1 LFKENVLIM
10 IIKKTIFVLIL
21 AMIVCLPVRA
31 QQEDLKREVTLY
43 NPYKPSLSDARKLSF
58 LPDIIDTASI
68 NPVFSYDVNSDPYNP
83 THSISPIKSASLLAD
98 PLPKLYKSYVKVGMG
113 SNTTPL
119 GELSITNHRSKKGA
133 VGIYA
138 KHYSS
143 NGKVPLENKQSVYAG
158 FMDNDASVFG
168 RKFFRNSYLD
178 LSADFIQKARYA
190 YGYNTEAPYEFL
202 KKDIRLS
209 YLDAGAKFSLA
220 SLNLDSADLSY
231 DLGVSYDYF
240 RNAGEGNMNHV
251 GFKGLMSALYEGF
264 YLGSGLD
271 IDHYTLS
278 KSLGMDPKYI
288 FTLSPFVRK
297 STDQWNF
304 NLGLGLSLEKNLDEK
319 VKAYFHPDLEFGFS
333 VVPQYIRFFAGL
345 GGKLENN
352 EPMNIIR
359 ENPFL
364 VPDGSIYRIP
374 NTNHALIISAGL
386 KGNSGIGGNYVLSA
400 SYSIVN
406 NLILYSNIVYPDTA
420 GIVQRGNYFVITP
433 DDAEVLNFHGELSG
447 NFSKRMS
454 FNTSANYYKYTLSA
468 NDYAWNKPDWDGRFG
483 LFYNLRD
490 KIIAGAQVTAL
501 GSRKLLVSQSPTGWM
516 TLEPKVTEEP
526 VHVNL
531 GFSAEYRYTR
541 ILSFWVKVD
550 NVSWNRYYEWAYYP
564 SQMFNFMVGFSY
576 SL

>member
-1 LFKENVLIM
+1 M
-10 IIKKTIFVLIL
+10 IIKKSIFAIIL
-21 AMIVCLPVRA
+21 SLIVCAPLRSQV
-31 QQEDLKREVTLY
+31 QDLKREVTLY
-43 NPYKPSLSDARKLSF
+43 NPYKPSLTDARKLSF
-58 LPDIIDTASI
+58 LPEIIDTTSV
-68 NPVFSYDVNSDPYNP
+68 NPVFLYDVNSEPFNP
-83 THSISPIKSASLLAD
+83 THSISPIKSASLLSD
-98 PLPKLYKSYVKVGMG
+98 PLPKLYKSYVRVGIG

-119 GELSITNHRSKKGA
+119 AELSIANQRSKKGA

-143 NGKVPLENKQSVYAG
+143 NGKVPLENKQKAYAG
-158 FMDNDASVFG
+158 FMDNDATVFG
-168 RKFFRNSYLD
+168 RKFFDKSYLD

-190 YGYNTEAPYEFL
+190 YGYNTEVPYEFL
-202 KKDIRLS
+202 KKNIRLS
-209 YLDAGAKFSLA
+209 YLDAGASLSLA

-240 RNAGEGNMNHV
+240 RNAGEGDMNHI
-251 GFKGLMSALYEGF
+251 GFTGKMAALYEGF

-278 KSLGMDPKYI
+278 KSLGIDPKYI
-288 FTLSPFVRK
+288 LELSPFVKK
-297 STDQWNF
+297 STDLWNF
-304 NLGLGLSLEKNLDEK
+304 QLGVGLSLEKNLDSE

-345 GGKLENN
+345 GGRLENN

-364 VPDGSIYRIP
+364 VPGESIYRIP

-406 NLILYSNIVYPDTA
+406 NMILYSNIVYPDTA
-420 GIVQRGNYFVITP
+420 GLVQRGNYFMITP
-433 DDAEVLNFHGELSG
+433 DDAEVLNFQGELTG
-447 NFSKRMS
+447 NISKRMS
-454 FNTSANYYKYTLSA
+454 FSASANYYKYTLTD
-468 NDYAWNKPDWDGRFG
+468 NKYAWNKPDWDSRFG

-490 KIIAGAQVTAL
+490 KIVAGAEVTAL
-501 GSRKLLVSQSPTGWM
+501 GSRKLMVNQSPTGWT
-516 TLEPKVTEEP
+516 TLEPEVIEKP
-526 VHVNL
+526 VHVNIGL
-531 GFSAEYRYTR
+531 SAEYRYTR
-541 ILSFWVKVD
+541 ILSFWLKVD

>member
-1 LFKENVLIM
+1 M
-10 IIKKTIFVLIL
+10 IIKKTIFAIIL
-21 AMIVCLPVRA
+21 SLIVCAPLRSQV
-31 QQEDLKREVTLY
+31 QDLKREVTLY
-43 NPYKPSLSDARKLSF
+43 NPYKPSLTDARKLSF
-58 LPDIIDTASI
+58 LPEIIDTTSV
-68 NPVFSYDVNSDPYNP
+68 NPVFLYDVNSEPFNP
-83 THSISPIKSASLLAD
+83 THSISPIKSASLLSD
-98 PLPKLYKSYVKVGMG
+98 PLPKLYKSYVRVGIG

-119 GELSITNHRSKKGA
+119 AELSIANQRSKKGA

-143 NGKVPLENKQSVYAG
+143 NGKVPLENKQKAYAG
-158 FMDNDASVFG
+158 FMDNDATVFG
-168 RKFFRNSYLD
+168 RKFFDKSYLD

-190 YGYNTEAPYEFL
+190 YGYNTEVPYEFL
-202 KKDIRLS
+202 KKNIRLS
-209 YLDAGAKFSLA
+209 YLDAGASLSLA

-240 RNAGEGNMNHV
+240 RNAGEGDMNHI
-251 GFKGLMSALYEGF
+251 GFTGKMAALYEGF

-278 KSLGMDPKYI
+278 KSLGIDPKYI
-288 FTLSPFVRK
+288 LELSPFVKK
-297 STDQWNF
+297 STDLWNF
-304 NLGLGLSLEKNLDEK
+304 QLGVGLSLEKNLDSE

-345 GGKLENN
+345 GGRLENN

-364 VPDGSIYRIP
+364 VPGESIYRIP

-406 NLILYSNIVYPDTA
+406 NMILYSNIVYPDTA
-420 GIVQRGNYFVITP
+420 GLVQRGNYFMITP
-433 DDAEVLNFHGELSG
+433 DDAEVLNFQGELTG
-447 NFSKRMS
+447 NISKRMS
-454 FNTSANYYKYTLSA
+454 FSASANYYKYTLTD
-468 NDYAWNKPDWDGRFG
+468 NKYAWNKPDWDSRFG

-490 KIIAGAQVTAL
+490 KIVAGAEVTAL
-501 GSRKLLVSQSPTGWM
+501 GSRKLMVNQSPTGWT
-516 TLEPKVTEEP
+516 TLEPEVIEKP
-526 VHVNL
+526 VHVNIGL
-531 GFSAEYRYTR
+531 SAEYRYTR
-541 ILSFWVKVD
+541 ILSFWLKVD

>member
-1 LFKENVLIM
+1 M
-10 IIKKTIFVLIL
+10 IIKKTIFALIL
-21 AMIVCLPVRA
+21 TLIICMPLRA
-31 QQEDLKREVTLY
+31 QGQDLNREVTLY

-58 LPDIIDTASI
+58 LPEIIDTARI
-68 NPVFSYDVNSDPYNP
+68 KPVFSYDVKSEAFTP

-98 PLPKLYKSYVKVGMG
+98 PLPKLYKSYVRVGIG

-119 GELSITNHRSKKGA
+119 AELSITNHRSKKGA

-143 NGKVPLENKQSVYAG
+143 NGKVPLENKQKVYAG
-158 FMDNDASVFG
+158 FMDNNATVFG
-168 RKFFRNSYLD
+168 KKFFDKSYLD
-178 LSADFIQKARYA
+178 LSADFMQKARYA
-190 YGYNTEAPYEFL
+190 YGYNTEVPYEFL
-202 KKDIRLS
+202 KKNIRLS
-209 YLDAGAKFSLA
+209 YLDAGARLSFA

-251 GFKGLMSALYEGF
+251 GFKGKMSALYEGF

-278 KSLGMDPKYI
+278 KSLGLDPRYI
-288 FTLSPFVRK
+288 LTLSPFVRK
-297 STDQWNF
+297 STDHWNF
-304 NLGLGLSLEKNLDEK
+304 HLGAGLSLEKNLASK

-352 EPMNIIR
+352 EPLNIIR

-400 SYSIVN
+400 SYSIIN
-406 NLILYSNIVYPDTA
+406 KMILYSNIVYPDTA
-420 GIVQRGNYFVITP
+420 GLVQRGNYFMINP

-447 NFSKRMS
+447 KFSGRMS
-454 FNTSANYYKYTLSA
+454 FSASANYYKYTLSA
-468 NDYAWNKPDWDGRFG
+468 NEYAWNKPDWDGKFG

-490 KIIAGAQVTAL
+490 KIIAGAEVTAL
-501 GSRKLLVSQSPTGWM
+501 GSRKLMVSQSPTGWM
-516 TLEPKVTEEP
+516 TLSPRVIEQP
-526 VHVNL
+526 VHVNFGL
-531 GFSAEYRYTR
+531 SAEYRYTR

-550 NVSWNRYYEWAYYP
+550 NVSWNRYYEWAFYP
-564 SQMFNFMVGFSY
+564 SQMFNFMAGFSY

>member
-1 LFKENVLIM
+1 M
-10 IIKKTIFVLIL
+10 IIKKTIFAIIL
-21 AMIVCLPVRA
+21 SLIVCAPLRSQV
-31 QQEDLKREVTLY
+31 QDLKREVTLY
-43 NPYKPSLSDARKLSF
+43 NPYKPSLTDARKLSF
-58 LPDIIDTASI
+58 LPEIIDTTSV
-68 NPVFSYDVNSDPYNP
+68 NPVFLYDVNSEPFNP
-83 THSISPIKSASLLAD
+83 THSISPIKSASLLSD
-98 PLPKLYKSYVKVGMG
+98 PLPKLYKSYVRVGIG

-119 GELSITNHRSKKGA
+119 AELSIANQRSKKGA

-143 NGKVPLENKQSVYAG
+143 NGKVPLENKQKAYAG
-158 FMDNDASVFG
+158 FMDNDATVFG
-168 RKFFRNSYLD
+168 RKFFDKSYLD

-190 YGYNTEAPYEFL
+190 YGYNTEVPHEFL
-202 KKDIRLS
+202 KKNIRLS
-209 YLDAGAKFSLA
+209 YLDAGASLSLA

-240 RNAGEGNMNHV
+240 RNAGEGDMNHI
-251 GFKGLMSALYEGF
+251 GFTGKMAALYEGF

-278 KSLGMDPKYI
+278 KSLGIDPKYI
-288 FTLSPFVRK
+288 LELSPFVKK
-297 STDQWNF
+297 STDLWNF
-304 NLGLGLSLEKNLDEK
+304 QLGVGLSLEKNLDSE

-345 GGKLENN
+345 GGRLENN

-364 VPDGSIYRIP
+364 VPGESIYRIP

-406 NLILYSNIVYPDTA
+406 NMILYSNIVYPDTA
-420 GIVQRGNYFVITP
+420 GLVQRGNYFMITP
-433 DDAEVLNFHGELSG
+433 DDAEVLNFQGELTG
-447 NFSKRMS
+447 NISKRMS
-454 FNTSANYYKYTLSA
+454 FSASANYYKYTLTD
-468 NDYAWNKPDWDGRFG
+468 NKYAWNKPDWDSRFG

-490 KIIAGAQVTAL
+490 KIVAGAEVTAL
-501 GSRKLLVSQSPTGWM
+501 GSRKLMVNQSPTGWT
-516 TLEPKVTEEP
+516 TLEPEVIEKP
-526 VHVNL
+526 VHVNIGL
-531 GFSAEYRYTR
+531 SAEYRYTR
-541 ILSFWVKVD
+541 ILSFWLKVD